1 MREDG
6 RLGFHGAIEQD
17 LFGRVGDVV
26 GAADH
31 VGDAH
36 VDVVDDDAHL
46 VGGHA
51 PFFAV
56 FAGTEEDEVFDLFVV
71 EFAVAE
77 DGVAEEGFS
86 GGDAET
92 DGGFYAGIRRFAV
105 AARAADDA
113 ANFFGGGAIGGVI
126 SAGVF
131 LSSAVAE
138 EGAAVGEAFLRGVF
152 VESEALGLEERAFI
166 PVQA

>member
-26 GAADH
+26 G
-31 VGDAH
+31 
-36 VDVVDDDAHL
+36 DDAHL

-51 PFFAV
+51 PLFAV
-56 FAGTEEDEVFDLFVV
+56 LARAKEDEVLDFFVV
-71 EFAVAE
+71 ELALTE